1 MRKITRDS
9 INAFMNDRNFKRQNM
24 EVRINP
30 NNQTELVLHG
40 NVIAYRHPDLNRTIS
55 ITNCG
60 WQTTT
65 TKERLNGIEGVN
77 IVQRNFQWYL
87 NGVAW
92 DGNLID
98 LNGEFFDSDQ
108 DETDRLRLHDALN
121 GYQQT
126 EDEACDMLYGV
137 DNNQ

>member
-1 MRKITRDS
+1 
-9 INAFMNDRNFKRQNM
+9 MNDRNFKRQNM

-30 NNQTELVLHG
+30 NNQTELVLYG

-92 DGNLID
+92 DGNWID

-121 GYQQT
+121 GLNNQQT

>member
-60 WQTTT
+60 WETTT

-92 DGNLID
+92 NGNWID

-121 GYQQT
+121 EYQQT

>member
-77 IVQRNFQWYL
+77 ILQRNFQWYL

-92 DGNLID
+92 DGSLID
-98 LNGEFFDSDQ
+98 INGVVYDSAQ
-108 DETDRLRLHDALN
+108 DEADRLRLHDALN
-121 GYQQT
+121 EYQQT
-126 EDEACDMLYGV
+126 EDEACEMLYGV